1 MGIVAEDHALKEL
14 RKLRLVEPADD
25 AGETDGRRRRSQDS
39 RARIVGAMLDLVR
52 EGEVSPGAETVAARA
67 EVGLRTVFR
76 HFKDMDSLYGEM
88 SHAMEVEVRKVAAQ
102 PLRGDTAHDRVLEL
116 IERRSTAFEK
126 IAPFKHAAD
135 AHRHYSKVLQ
145 AGHTRLVNESREI
158 LRRLAPAEV
167 SADPLKL
174 EALDLLLSFEAW
186 SRLRREQ
193 GLSIEK
199 TRDVLALA
207 VQRVLEA

>member
-1 MGIVAEDHALKEL
+1 LKEL
-14 RKLRLVEPADD
+14 RKLRLVEPAED

-39 RARIVGAMLDLVR
+39 RARIVAAMLDLVR

-88 SHAMEVEVRKVAAQ
+88 SHAIEGELRTVVSR
-102 PLRGDTAHDRVLEL
+102 PLLAETAHDRVLEL
-116 IERRSTAFEK
+116 IDRRSTAFEK
-126 IAPFKHAAD
+126 IAPFKHAAE
-135 AHRHYSKVLQ
+135 AHRHDSMVLA
-145 AGHTRLVNESREI
+145 AGQVRLVTESREI
-158 LRRLAPAEV
+158 LQRLAPPEV
-167 SADPLKL
+167 LADPLKL

-193 GLSIEK
+193 GLSAAR
-199 TRDVLALA
+199 TREVLTEA
-207 VQRVLEA
+207 VRRLLDG

>member
-1 MGIVAEDHALKEL
+1 MKEL
-14 RKLRLVEPADD
+14 RKLRLAELAED

-39 RARIVGAMLDLVR
+39 RARIVAAMLDLVR
-52 EGEVSPGAETVAARA
+52 EGDVSPGAETVAARA

-88 SHAMEVEVRKVAAQ
+88 SHAMEVEVRKVVAQ
-102 PLRGDTAHDRVLEL
+102 PLKGETPHDRVLEL
-116 IERRSTAFEK
+116 IERRSSAFER

-135 AHRHYSKVLQ
+135 AHRHYSKVLA
-145 AGHTRLVNESREI
+145 AGHKTLVTESREI
-158 LRRLAPAEV
+158 LQRLAPAEV
-167 SADPLKL
+167 LADPLKL

-193 GLSIEK
+193 GLSVEK
-199 TRDVLALA
+199 TREVLAAA
-207 VQRVLEA
+207 VQRVLER